1 MLYQLPNGLTIEM
14 STSDYLS
21 MSDAELD
28 SLMGYSN
35 ISKGINDPMYGSA
48 TRNPGA
54 IDPEDPTYS
63 EYYIQDV
70 PDEEK
75 LRDRDYDIDRDDE

>member
-1 MLYQLPNGLTIEM
+1 MLYQLPNGLTVEM

-21 MSDAELD
+21 LSDAELD

-48 TRNPGA
+48 TRTKGTV
-54 IDPEDPTYS
+54 DGEDPNYS

-70 PDEEK
+70 PSDEK
-75 LRDRDYDIDRDDE
+75 LKDRDYDIDRDDE